1 MILHKVK
8 VSLDAEKFVNEV
20 FRSDSRIR
28 YIGIVDGGLH
38 VVISRMR
45 EGVPQ
50 LTSDDADRN
59 YLQIAPNILI
69 ETAEK
74 LSPSLGS
81 VENVTIR
88 YEKLFLVYFRLEGF
102 TIVLSFEP
110 TIVRPFMSALS
121 KSMQDLAS
129 QYLR

>member
-1 MILHKVK
+1 M
-8 VSLDAEKFVNEV
+8 LDAEKFANEV
-20 FRSDSRIR
+20 FKSDSRIH
-28 YIGIVDGGLH
+28 YVGIVDSGLH
-38 VVISRMR
+38 VVVSRMR
-45 EGVPQ
+45 EGVPR
-50 LTSDDADRN
+50 LTSDEADRN

-69 ETAEK
+69 DTAEK
-74 LSPSLGS
+74 LSPSLGP

-121 KSMQDLAS
+121 KSMQELAS
-129 QYLR
+129 RYLK